1 MKKIATVII
10 AGAILAVTV
19 VLLVKIYPR
28 LAPAQVTQ
36 AATTEEPS
44 TAEGHEW
51 LSIYF
56 QGKKVGYTSTKVG
69 QTKEGHRFESVM
81 KMSMVVANELKEIQM
96 VAQVNTDADYRM
108 KSYYM
113 NMTTYGHAVVTS
125 GEITGKKV
133 RIVLNTQG
141 LTRTQEIELD
151 SAPYFH
157 DAIDVLIKKRKLK
170 TGDSL
175 TLPFYDIATQ
185 TPSTVKIK
193 ILGKD
198 RLVIENRQCDALKV
212 SINVLGMESFIWLDQ
227 NGRFL
232 KESSPLGIEMIREDR
247 AKALAAVNPD
257 ELVDI
262 LTFVSV
268 KLDTLIPNPQQV
280 TYMKLEVTGLDTVDL
295 DLRGDFQKIIA
306 TKPLVIECSSPD
318 LATLSGTFTP
328 GAAEMDFLKPSM
340 YIQCEAGEIVSAA
353 RQIAR
358 DEKNKKVLVE
368 KLTHWVYD
376 NLKKRPTVS
385 MPSAIDVL
393 KTMEGDCNEHSVL
406 FAALARA
413 LGIPTKI
420 YVGLVNLGSAY
431 YYHAW
436 CSVYLGDWV
445 PVDPTFD
452 EFPANAGHLKLK
464 EGELAEQTKV
474 LKVVGRVGIRVLE
487 YR

>member
-1 MKKIATVII
+1 MRKIVTVFIV
-10 AGAILAVTV
+10 GAILVATA
-19 VLLVKIYPR
+19 VLLVRIYPR
-28 LAPAQVTQ
+28 LAPAQTTRDTVPGPG
-36 AATTEEPS
+36 AA
-44 TAEGHEW
+44 AEGAEW
-51 LSIYF
+51 LGIYF
-56 QGKKVGYTSTKVG
+56 QGKKVGYTSTKTS
-69 QTKEGHRFESVM
+69 QTSAGHRFESIM
-81 KMSMVVANELKEIQM
+81 KMSMVVANELKEIKM

-113 NMTTYGHAVVTS
+113 NMQTYGHAVVTS
-125 GEITGKKV
+125 GEITGKKI

-157 DAIDVLIKKRKLK
+157 DAIDVLIKKRGLK
-170 TGDSL
+170 AGDSL

-193 ILGKD
+193 VLGED
-198 RLVIENRQCDALKV
+198 RLALGDRQYDGLKV
-212 SINVLGMESFIWLDQ
+212 SITVLGMESFIWLDRD
-227 NGRFL
+227 GRFL

-247 AKALAAVNPD
+247 AQALAAVNPD

-268 KLDTLIPNPQQV
+268 RLDTVIPNPQQV
-280 TYMKLEVTGLDTVDL
+280 TYMKVAVTGLDTVDL
-295 DLRGDFQKIIA
+295 DLRDDFQKVI
-306 TKPLVIECSSPD
+306 TTTPLVIECRSPE
-318 LATLSGTFTP
+318 LAALSGTFTP
-328 GAAEMDFLKPSM
+328 GVDEMNYLKPSM

-353 RQIAR
+353 RRIAR
-358 DEKNKKVLVE
+358 NETDKKILVE
-368 KLTHWVYD
+368 NLTHWVYD

-420 YVGLVNLGSAY
+420 YVGLVNLGGAY

-436 CSVYLGDWV
+436 CSVYLGRWV

-452 EFPANAGHLKLK
+452 EFPADAGHFKLK

-474 LKVVGRVGIRVLE
+474 LKVVGRVGIKVLE